1 MRKLPIF
8 KVLGHAV
15 VKPLINWRTS
25 LLMSFPLIL
34 VCVFAALLVGVTA
47 HSTSP
52 LPHLIGAILF
62 YVGFLYFLSNWAVNW
77 HRFVLLDE
85 APQGPFS
92 SRGPTWGYLGNIIIV
107 GFVLGLMEIPFKV
120 ITHFLERNHN
130 AELASIISLVVTP
143 IIFWWSFRLSTK
155 LPAVA
160 LRHRNY
166 GVWDAWSATSGNF
179 WRFMGLNLVFITVSI
194 GAVVLSILPIASTPF
209 GLAAAFS
216 YFAWPSVLFLIV
228 PAICIWLYLS
238 FGISILTA
246 LYGYFG
252 EGREF
257 VGFDFEPV
265 KPKNIDDWSWNKKP
279 EPIIAPVEEAPAATA
294 PIKKPS
300 KPRARKAVKKPAK
313 KTAKKSK

>member
-25 LLMSFPLIL
+25 LLISFPVIL
-34 VCVFAALLVGVTA
+34 VCFFAVILQGAVA
-47 HSTSP
+47 HSREPSI
-52 LPHLIGAILF
+52 HFFGAILF
-62 YVGFLYFLSNWAVNW
+62 YVIFLYYLANWAVNW

-92 SRGPTWGYLGNIIIV
+92 SQGPTWGYLGNIIIV

-120 ITHFLERNHN
+120 IRHFLERNHN
-130 AELASIISLVVTP
+130 PELASIISLVVAP
-143 IIFWWSFRLSTK
+143 IILWWSLRLSTK

-166 GVWDAWSATSGNF
+166 GVWDAWSATGGNF
-179 WRFMGLNLVFITVSI
+179 WRFMGLNLVFITISI
-194 GAVVLSILPIASTPF
+194 GAVLLSIVPFASTPF
-209 GLAAAFS
+209 GLVASFS
-216 YFAWPSVLFLIV
+216 FFEWPGSLFLIL
-228 PAICIWLYLS
+228 PAICIWLYICFS
-238 FGISILTA
+238 ISILTA

-257 VGFDFEPV
+257 VGLDFEPV
-265 KPKNIDDWSWNKKP
+265 KPKKIDDWSWNKKS
-279 EPIIAPVEEAPAATA
+279 EPIISPGEEVPVAAAPVR
-294 PIKKPS
+294 KPS

-313 KTAKKSK
+313 KMAKKSK